1 MTTLTIQPYMG
12 VPIFIRRA
20 FPDCRYIAA
29 KWDARK
35 NLCVWAANEQAILT
49 KYFDPSAILAKAIG
63 RDLEDISE
71 ALLKSRA

>member
-12 VPIFIRRA
+12 IPAIVRQA
-20 FPDCRYIAA
+20 FPGCRYIAA
-29 KWDARK
+29 KWNARA
-35 NLCVWAANEQAILT
+35 NLCVWAANDQAVLT
-49 KYFDPSAILAKAIG
+49 EYFAPSAILAKAIG